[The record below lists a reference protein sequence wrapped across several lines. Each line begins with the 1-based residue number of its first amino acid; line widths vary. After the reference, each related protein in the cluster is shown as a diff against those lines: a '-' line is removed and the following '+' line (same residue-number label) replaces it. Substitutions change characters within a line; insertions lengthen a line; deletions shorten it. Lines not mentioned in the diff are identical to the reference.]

1 MVEKDVEY
9 NIKTAILNNSNSAIS
24 ITNEFSTDGIV
35 RFNQKPIAILEF
47 KNKRD
52 LSKDVN
58 KAQVMVQ
65 AMCYYYKLAAKENLD
80 YTKPFYLIMGD
91 DNEIFVLNLHQLP
104 TNWLINKKW
113 GEVAPSRAKAEKDL
127 MEVADSM
134 LKIANLIYYKY
145 EDIKELSFG
154 FHLIF
159 NNLI

>member
-9 NIKTAILNNSNSAIS
+9 NIKTAILNNSNKAVT

-35 RFNQKPIAILEF
+35 RFNQKPVAILEF

-58 KAQVMVQ
+58 RAQIMVQ
-65 AMCYYYKLAAKENLD
+65 SMCYYYKLTAKESLD
-80 YTKPFYLIMGD
+80 YNKPFYLIMGD

-104 TNWLINKKW
+104 ANWLINKKW
-113 GEVAPSRAKAEKDL
+113 GEVAPSRAKNEKDL
-127 MEVADSM
+127 MEVAESM